1 MFLNDAV
8 VAKGRVVK
16 REAIV
21 LVQQVAQELLPDFNG
36 GRAWRRLIVF
46 SWCDLFV
53 DGVMRRLL
61 ALGKLRDRCTR
72 SSRGYRPRR

>member
-36 GRAWRRLIVF
+36 DGVTEPPAWRRLIVF

-53 DGVMRRLL
+53 DGVMRRFRLPE
-61 ALGKLRDRCTR
+61 GWQ
-72 SSRGYRPRR
+72 

>member
-36 GRAWRRLIVF
+36 DGRDGTASVAEADCVF
-46 SWCDLFV
+46 MV
-53 DGVMRRLL
+53 
-61 ALGKLRDRCTR
+61 
-72 SSRGYRPRR
+72 